1 MIMDSWIY
9 IKVHVKEVNIK
20 NRVYNYYRDYL
31 IKTNKQTNKK
41 KNRNKNN
48 FEGGRNISYA
58 STNDLNIFT

>member
-1 MIMDSWIY
+1 M
-9 IKVHVKEVNIK
+9 HVKEVNIK

-31 IKTNKQTNKK
+31 IKTTTTTTTTT